1 MDINPEVRDALRLA
15 LAAFSGGAVR
25 LIFRPARSLW
35 QGLWLLFGCVACSF
49 YATPPLVRWLGIDPG
64 DSGAV
69 GALAGLLGLSVAE
82 GLLRAIDSFDFRS
95 LIARLLRVHNDG
107 GGK

>member
-1 MDINPEVRDALRLA
+1 MNIDPETREILRIA

-25 LIFRPARSLW
+25 LIFRPARSVW
-35 QGLWLLFGCVACSF
+35 QSVWLLFGCVACGF
-49 YATPPLVRWLGIDPG
+49 YTTPPLVRWLDIDPA

-82 GLLRAIDSFDFRS
+82 GLLRAIDSFDFREM
-95 LIARLLRVHNDG
+95 LQRFLNRGA
-107 GGK
+107 K